1 MNERK
6 CLWCNRWQSEHEG
19 MTFASQDRWCK
30 CSICLQSKKRNALM
44 DAQEG
49 TPQPAYVRP
58 RVNRRNGKDNRNVD

>member
-30 CSICLQSKKRNALM
+30 CSICLQKRGKSPRSTS
-44 DAQEG
+44 EG
-49 TPQPAYVRP
+49 QSPGEPAFVRV
-58 RVNRRNGKDNRNVD
+58 RGNRMHGKDNRS